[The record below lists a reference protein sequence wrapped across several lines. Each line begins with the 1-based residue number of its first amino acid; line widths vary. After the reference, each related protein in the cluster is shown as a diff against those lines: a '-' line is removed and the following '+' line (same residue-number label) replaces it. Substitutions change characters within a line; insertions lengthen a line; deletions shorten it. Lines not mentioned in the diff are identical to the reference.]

1 MNEND
6 SFLYNLDTD
15 NDNSD
20 ESDIESTFKDL
31 SITPDDNTNSIYF

>member
-15 NDNSD
+15 NDSSEEN
-20 ESDIESTFKDL
+20 DIESTFKDL
-31 SITPDDNTNSIYF
+31 SIPSNDNTNSIHF